1 MKQDFWS
8 ILRAVGRCAR
18 KPCEASLPWPSG
30 PRPHHVSALR
40 PAKFALGTGSLD
52 LSVYL
57 ADSAGTAF
65 SGYSL
70 SHESALNLMD
80 MRCCFL
86 CSPCVSFLRPLPE
99 TVCPPLESCLTGGQ
113 RVRSEQ
119 ADDIA
124 RRKTAC
130 TVIRATETRQRA
142 GNDSTPFKEAA
153 GKSVKLL
160 KGNKILNQRC
170 LMGSM
175 GKQGVQKP

>member
-1 MKQDFWS
+1 M
-8 ILRAVGRCAR
+8 
-18 KPCEASLPWPSG
+18 PT
-30 PRPHHVSALR
+30 
-40 PAKFALGTGSLD
+40 LGVL
-52 LSVYL
+52 
-57 ADSAGTAF
+57 F
-65 SGYSL
+65 
-70 SHESALNLMD
+70 NW
-80 MRCCFL
+80 
-86 CSPCVSFLRPLPE
+86 
-99 TVCPPLESCLTGGQ
+99 GQ

-160 KGNKILNQRC
+160 KGNKILNQLC

-175 GKQGVQKP
+175 GQQGVQKP